1 MGIYGGIGYKGK
13 PYGGYRVGIK
23 HGSIGGHASAPEHVE
38 VLVRKADRCAM
49 EPVDLEDMRYCRDCQ
64 HVWYGEQGNCPACWG
79 QRADRYERKQLGL
92 RIYLF
97 PTARGTGAQRHAT
110 MVEFQKDKMARDD
123 RAFPPAVLWMFA
135 LMCIFAVPISAIVLS
150 AMFG

>member
-1 MGIYGGIGYKGK
+1 MGIYGGVGYKGK
-13 PYGGYRVGIK
+13 PYGGYRVGT
-23 HGSIGGHASAPEHVE
+23 HGRKGGGGAAPEHIE

-64 HVWYGEQGNCPACWG
+64 HVWYGVQANCPACWG
-79 QRADRYERKQLGL
+79 QRADRYERKQIGL

-110 MVEFQKDKMARDD
+110 MVEFQKDKMSRSDKV
-123 RAFPPAVLWMFA
+123 FPWEVLLVFGILAVVFA
-135 LMCIFAVPISAIVLS
+135 LVSVVVLT
-150 AMFG
+150 GGRG